1 MFRQVLF
8 ILLAVVFALSCTK
21 DRDLD
26 RNQYPN
32 VSLPPDAIEPG
43 LLLINEFL
51 TSGENYLNEF
61 GVPSDWIEVY
71 NPNIFNVILDG
82 KNWYITDD
90 ALANELKYRLPSVT
104 IPAKGFL
111 LIWAD
116 NSHKEPNA
124 SDIHANFALSPE
136 GEAVGI
142 FYEFD
147 GKVVR
152 VDEHIYS
159 LQEVNKSEGRVSD
172 GANAWV
178 IFDSPTPGKPNL

>member
-1 MFRQVLF
+1 MFRSVTCVLLF
-8 ILLAVVFALSCTK
+8 VVFAVGCTK

-26 RNQYPN
+26 PNQFPN
-32 VSLPPDAIEPG
+32 VSIPPDDVEPG

-51 TSGENYLNEF
+51 TSGDNFLNEF
-61 GVPSDWIEVY
+61 GVPADWIEVY
-71 NPNIFNVILDG
+71 NPNLFNVILDG

-90 ALANELKYRLPSVT
+90 ALADELKFRLPAVT

-124 SDIHANFALSPE
+124 SDIHTNFALSPL
-136 GEAVGI
+136 GEAIGI
-142 FYEFD
+142 FYELD
-147 GKVVR
+147 GELIR
-152 VDEHIYS
+152 VDEYIYTQ
-159 LQEVNKSEGRVSD
+159 QESNKSEGRVSD

-178 IFDSPTPGKPNL
+178 FFDSPTPGKPNL